1 MATNEDLNIITLS
14 SPVPI
19 SFDMKALK
27 VAALNQVCFK
37 SFHFGQRIILELISS
52 VLHDPHDSIQTVI
65 HFGRDLLK
73 LAY

>member
-1 MATNEDLNIITLS
+1 MATNDDLNIITLL

-19 SFDMKALK
+19 SFNMKTLK
-27 VAALNQVCFK
+27 VAELNQFCFK